1 EIVIALGRLRWPDAP
16 AWLARNL
23 KQFDPT
29 LAHAT
34 QQTLRR
40 ADNWPAVLKLLDEPS
55 PSPIRAIALR
65 AAADHYEPTLVDG
78 LIDRLRRETDANRGR
93 ESPDALT
100 RVCKKPPTPWV
111 YWGFRPPP
119 RPANTVAWERTEAI
133 EQALRQALADPDRT
147 VRRDVLHRM
156 IREKITVPTSVLG
169 SWLQEERQPNS
180 VAAIL
185 AALRERPAAESRP
198 PLESVIREREHAP
211 ANRLLAASLFIEG
224 LDAGS

>member
-1 EIVIALGRLRWPDAP
+1 
-16 AWLARNL
+16 WLAGNV
-23 KQFDPT
+23 KSIDPP
-29 LAHAT
+29 LAHAA

-40 ADNWPAVLKLLDEPS
+40 AGNWLAVLKLLDEPS
-55 PSPIRAIALR
+55 TEPIRAIALR
-65 AAADHYEPTLVDG
+65 AVADQYETTVVDG
-78 LIDRLRRETDANRGR
+78 LIDHLRRETDATRRR
-93 ESPDALT
+93 EYADALT
-100 RVCKKPPTPWV
+100 RVCKKPATPWT

-119 RPANTVAWERTEAI
+119 RPSNTVAWERTEAI

-169 SWLQEERQPNS
+169 SWLQEERQPNG

-198 PLESVIREREHAP
+198 HLESVIREREHAA
-211 ANRLLAASLFIEG
+211 ANRLLAAALFTEG
-224 LDAGS
+224 LEAGSQERL